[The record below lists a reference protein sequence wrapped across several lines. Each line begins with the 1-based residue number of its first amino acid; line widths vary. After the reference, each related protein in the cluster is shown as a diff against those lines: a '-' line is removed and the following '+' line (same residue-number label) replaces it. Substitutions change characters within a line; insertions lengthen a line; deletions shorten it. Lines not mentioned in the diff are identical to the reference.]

1 MLWVNIFRGIVLL
14 IGIVVIAFDAELYIY
29 CKKQSV
35 ELNSLKDRLDVESE
49 FNGNKFKYQQQQIES
64 LRRDL
69 DDARQQIKNQNDE
82 NKSIQTSLVD
92 IEAEADAIKQDM
104 KGWQKDYVTVLA
116 KLEKKMEDS
125 QSETKGLE
133 ENLAALNIPELKEDI
148 NSLKTEIEKS
158 NPPVDNSL
166 TATTPATPDQ
176 KTGSPDA
183 GTQQ

>member
-104 KGWQKDYVTVLA
+104 KGWQKDYVTILA
-116 KLEKKMEDS
+116 QIEKKMDDS
-125 QSETKGLE
+125 GQ
-133 ENLAALNIPELKEDI
+133 ELKGVQDSI
-148 NSLKTEIEKS
+148 NSLKADVEKI
-158 NPPVDNSL
+158 
-166 TATTPATPDQ
+166 TPAPPEKDKSENQT
-176 KTGSPDA
+176 
-183 GTQQ
+183 